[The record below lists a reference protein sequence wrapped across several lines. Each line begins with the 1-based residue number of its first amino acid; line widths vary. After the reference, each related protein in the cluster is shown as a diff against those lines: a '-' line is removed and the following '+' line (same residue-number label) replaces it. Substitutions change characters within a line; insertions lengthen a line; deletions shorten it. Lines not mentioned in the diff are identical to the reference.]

1 MKFTSKEVRK
11 KKFKRGDLCEARWSF
26 KEWKKAI
33 VTNVRD
39 ASDFEKKA
47 LNLKTEEELWIYEVR
62 WSTCDGIDGWTC
74 WQPVRKLEHV

>member
-62 WSTCDGIDGWTC
+62 YCQEDAGIQSKMHWG
-74 WQPVRKLEHV
+74 VR